1 MMPPSSRTPWPISV
15 WFLQLFPVVLKRPRA
30 VRHPLASARL
40 RKAWLIGFLALA
52 AVLAA
57 AWLARGKEAEP
68 AGPVGLFTTLPILWA
83 DSPDLAASLKPQSE
97 PHWARDVLAKKGAI
111 APIDTLTDESLAKV
125 GRLVMAQPRVLTPVE
140 NVALDTWVR
149 KGGRLLLLAD
159 PALTEDCAFP
169 LGDPRRPQ
177 AVALLSPIL
186 SRWGLEFLFDERQA
200 LGRTGRDVMGV
211 ELPVNLPGQLATRG
225 QGNCRLWGEGLAA
238 TCAIGRGRVVV
249 LADAALLERDDPSR
263 QGRKALSWLL
273 DAAFVAR

>member
-1 MMPPSSRTPWPISV
+1 MSELDDIRWKVRLSLAGGTLCLVIWLAT
-15 WFLQLFPVVLKRPRA
+15 LQIKGSA
-30 VRHPLASARL
+30 VFYYLERFALHDDGRYLLASASTLVCLNTLRAVFLYIGWFNLGEGIAYFSPRWKRL
-40 RKAWLIGFLALA
+40 SWFIPLLAIPSSYVLLSRVQDGLSLHFGLPALFSIFTFILIQL
-52 AVLAA
+52 
-57 AWLARGKEAEP
+57 
-68 AGPVGLFTTLPILWA
+68 TTREISYWI
-83 DSPDLAASLKPQSE
+83 S
-97 PHWARDVLAKKGAI
+97 
-111 APIDTLTDESLAKV
+111 
-125 GRLVMAQPRVLTPVE
+125 
-140 NVALDTWVR
+140 
-149 KGGRLLLLAD
+149 RLLIIGLLFF
-159 PALTEDCAFP
+159 AFQW
-169 LGDPRRPQ
+169 LD
-177 AVALLSPIL
+177 LSPIL